1 MKPVFVPKI
10 SNVISWLAAIEAL
23 KNRGASESCMML
35 VDGEPGLGKTRTAQW
50 WGTQSGAV
58 QVRAKQGWT
67 HSWCLQ
73 DLYEATSGK
82 PATTRSTSVLFKLLC
97 DALTERQVQAQ
108 RTGKTIAISIDEADH
123 AVAGGKDVVE
133 AIRDITDTLEIP
145 TILVGMD
152 RVAKR
157 LNRYPQVAS
166 RIPASQRVH
175 FNPLTLGD
183 VRSVLSAVSD
193 IEVKDDLI
201 AFTHRACGGYTR
213 ELKEAI
219 ASIERFGLRQ
229 SGTPVGV
236 EAMRGQTLL
245 HDRATGAPI
254 AVA

>member
-1 MKPVFVPKI
+1 MKPVFVSKV
-10 SNVISWLAAIEAL
+10 SNVVSWLAAIEAL
-23 KNRGASESCMML
+23 KSRGAAESCLML

-50 WGTQSGAV
+50 WGVQSGAI

-82 PATTRSTSVLFKLLC
+82 PATTRSTSVLFRALC
-97 DALTERQVQAQ
+97 DALTERQVQGA
-108 RTGKTIAISIDEADH
+108 RTGKTVVITIDEADH

-166 RIPASQRVH
+166 RIPAPQRVQ
-175 FNPLTLGD
+175 FRPLSQAD
-183 VRSVLSAVSD
+183 VRAIITSACEV
-193 IEVKDDLI
+193 EVKDDLI

-219 ASIERFGLRQ
+219 GAIERFGLRQ
-229 SGTPVGV
+229 SGAAVGV
-236 EAMRGQTLL
+236 DTMRGQTLL

-254 AVA
+254 AVG

>member
-1 MKPVFVPKI
+1 MKPVFVTKI
-10 SNVISWLAAIEAL
+10 SNVVAWLAAFEAL
-23 KNRGASESCMML
+23 KSRGASESCLML

-50 WGTQSGAV
+50 WGVQVGAI

-82 PATTRSTSVLFKLLC
+82 PATTKSTSALFKMLC

-108 RTGKTIAISIDEADH
+108 RTGKTVVISIDEADH

-145 TILVGMD
+145 TVLVGMD

-166 RIPASQRVH
+166 RISQKVQ
-175 FNPLTLGD
+175 FKPLSLAD
-183 VRSVLSAVSD
+183 VRSVISTVCEV
-193 IEVKDDLI
+193 EVKDDLI

-229 SGTPVGV
+229 SGAAVGV

-245 HDRATGAPI
+245 HDRATGAPM
-254 AVA
+254 VVG